1 MLYTHSLHVNKEEC
15 FSNACFSFDA
25 ALRLSGKK
33 QYLFHLSMIHM
44 FRFIFAGTP
53 FACIEQSL

>member
-15 FSNACFSFDA
+15 FSNACFSFEA

-33 QYLFHLSMIHM
+33 QYLFHL
-44 FRFIFAGTP
+44 
-53 FACIEQSL
+53 